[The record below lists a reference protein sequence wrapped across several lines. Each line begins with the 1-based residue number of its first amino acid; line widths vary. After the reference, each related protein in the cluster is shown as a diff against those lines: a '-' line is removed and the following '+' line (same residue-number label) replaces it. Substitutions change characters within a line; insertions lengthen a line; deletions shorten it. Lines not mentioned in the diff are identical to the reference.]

1 MNIKVDFDNVQISEK
16 EIMKF
21 DKSIKEFATD
31 LESRSAKEDDFVGWL
46 HLPTNYD
53 KEEFERIKVAAKKI
67 QENSDVFI
75 VIGIGGSYLGAR
87 AVIESLSHTF
97 SNLQSKDVIKKRQ
110 PSNNTKSDKL
120 EVEGKVV
127 DVTKGGDYI
136 VELPN
141 GYTVEAYVS
150 GKMRVNMIRILPGD
164 TVTIELSPYDLTRGR
179 ITWNKR

>member
-1 MNIKVDFDNVQISEK
+1 MIEKAIYKV
-16 EIMKF
+16 
-21 DKSIKEFATD
+21 
-31 LESRSAKEDDFVGWL
+31 R
-46 HLPTNYD
+46 
-53 KEEFERIKVAAKKI
+53 
-67 QENSDVFI
+67 
-75 VIGIGGSYLGAR
+75 
-87 AVIESLSHTF
+87 
-97 SNLQSKDVIKKRQ
+97 DVIKRRQ
-110 PSNNTKSDKL
+110 PSSTKSDKI

-136 VELPN
+136 VELQN

>member
-1 MNIKVDFDNVQISEK
+1 M
-16 EIMKF
+16 
-21 DKSIKEFATD
+21 
-31 LESRSAKEDDFVGWL
+31 
-46 HLPTNYD
+46 
-53 KEEFERIKVAAKKI
+53 AKK
-67 QENSDVFI
+67 ND
-75 VIGIGGSYLGAR
+75 R
-87 AVIESLSHTF
+87 K
-97 SNLQSKDVIKKRQ
+97 SNLQSKDVVKNKHQ
-110 PSNNTKSDKL
+110 VNNTKYEKL

-127 DVTKGGDYI
+127 DVLKGGDYL